1 MLTIT
6 SFIAPYVSSRE
17 YLDIYY
23 ETLLVKIEARHSIQG
38 CTWDEEKAKTVEKVF
53 SATRL
58 RCSGKHR

>member
-38 CTWDEEKAKTVEKVF
+38 CTWDEEKAKTVGESIF
-53 SATRL
+53 RDLSAL
-58 RCSGKHR
+58 YGKT